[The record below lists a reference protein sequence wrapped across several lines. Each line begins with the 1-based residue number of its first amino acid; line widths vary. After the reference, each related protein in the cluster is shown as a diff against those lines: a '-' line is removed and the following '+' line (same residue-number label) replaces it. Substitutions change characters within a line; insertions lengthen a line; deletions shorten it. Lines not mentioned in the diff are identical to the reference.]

1 MSSREPPIVL
11 PATSPASSPSQ
22 SAAIIF
28 VHGLGDTAEGPAAVA
43 EQFQRAGK
51 LPYMSWTIPNA
62 VEDRDVGTTAWY
74 TPTRLSPYP
83 PSRPELEDDEDED
96 GMLRSV
102 KYLTVLI
109 DELVAQGV
117 PEKRIVLAGF
127 SQGHV
132 MTLLTGLISKYAGK
146 LGGLVG
152 LSGYMGIPE
161 RIPELREE
169 AGLPKAVEDGVEI
182 FLGRGTGDRLVPKRY
197 HRLCY
202 GDPNNPND
210 AHAQHPGQQQSQPLK
225 SINWARKPIHHPV
238 KNLTPLPTGTPAKLP
253 KIQFD
258 FKKEDPTAKNIRE
271 TRKEEVRKQFL
282 KCWTSYRQLAW
293 MHDELKP
300 ISGEVNDH
308 FGGWAATLIDALD
321 TLWMMGFREEFESA
335 IGDVERINFGYT
347 GLGKVNVFE
356 TNIRHLGG
364 LLAAYELSGEKRLLN
379 KAIEVGEMLYHAFDT
394 PNHMPITRWD
404 FRAAGEGKLQ
414 LADPQVLLAEIGSM
428 TMEFTR
434 LSQLTGNPKWYDAV
448 TRVTKELERQQD
460 HTKLPGLWPIV
471 VNARKLDFTEDN
483 AFTLSSMADSTYEYL
498 GKMHALL
505 GGQDPA
511 YKKMYEKA
519 MDTAI
524 KHVLYRPMTQDDSD
538 MLGSGFARVEGTTV
552 FTDPELQH
560 LGCYTGGMFALG
572 GKIFGKQDHV
582 DIGRKLADACVW
594 AYKSNPAG
602 IMPEVSHLVK
612 CANTTE
618 CHWDDEKWHAEITA
632 RADLQREADPL
643 RNIAGLRL
651 PPGFA
656 SIEDR
661 RYILRPEA
669 IESVFMLYRITGEQ
683 SWQAAGWDMWTSIM
697 RVTDTDIG
705 NAALQDISADTPP
718 MMDSMESFWMAETLK
733 YFFLLFSDPSSISLD
748 DYVFNTEAH
757 PFKLPKATE

>member
-1 MSSREPPIVL
+1 MALIRRYGLYTIL
-11 PATSPASSPSQ
+11 
-22 SAAIIF
+22 AAFF
-28 VHGLGDTAEGPAAVA
+28 VYALYSLS
-43 EQFQRAGK
+43 F
-51 LPYMSWTIPNA
+51 PY
-62 VEDRDVGTTAWY
+62 
-74 TPTRLSPYP
+74 
-83 PSRPELEDDEDED
+83 
-96 GMLRSV
+96 
-102 KYLTVLI
+102 
-109 DELVAQGV
+109 
-117 PEKRIVLAGF
+117 
-127 SQGHV
+127 
-132 MTLLTGLISKYAGK
+132 
-146 LGGLVG
+146 
-152 LSGYMGIPE
+152 
-161 RIPELREE
+161 
-169 AGLPKAVEDGVEI
+169 EI
-182 FLGRGTGDRLVPKRY
+182 
-197 HRLCY
+197 
-202 GDPNNPND
+202 GDPNAKPNPPSND
-210 AHAQHPGQQQSQPLK
+210 ARPGKQQQHQQQPHK
-225 SINWARKPIHHPV
+225 SIDWARKPIQHPV
-238 KNLTPLPTGTPAKLP
+238 KSLAQLPTGTPVKLP

-258 FKKEDPTAKNIRE
+258 FKEEDPTAKKIRE

-282 KCWTSYRQLAW
+282 KCWTSYRQMAW

-321 TLWMMGFREEFESA
+321 TLWIMGAKEEFESA
-335 IGDVERINFGYT
+335 IKDVMSIDFGYT
-347 GLGKVNVFE
+347 ALEKVNVFE

-364 LLAAYELSGEKRLLN
+364 LLAAYELSGEKRLLA
-379 KAIEVGEMLYHAFDT
+379 KAKEVGEMLYHAFDT
-394 PNHMPITRWD
+394 PNHMPVTRWD
-404 FRAAGEGKLQ
+404 FHGAGEGKQQ

-434 LSQLTGNPKWYDAV
+434 LSQLTGDPKWYDAV

-460 HTKLPGLWPIV
+460 KTKLPGMWPIV
-471 VNARKLDFTEDN
+471 VNARKLDFTVDN
-483 AFTLSSMADSTYEYL
+483 SFTLSSMADSTYEYL

-519 MDTAI
+519 METAI

-538 MLGSGFARVEGTTV
+538 LLGPGFVRVEGTTV

-560 LGCYTGGMFALG
+560 LGCYTGGMFAIG
-572 GKIFGKQDHV
+572 GKIFAKKEHV
-582 DIGRKLADACVW
+582 DMGRKLTDTCVW

-618 CHWDDEKWHAEITA
+618 CHWDDKTWHAEITA

-643 RNIAGLRL
+643 KNIAGLRL

-669 IESVFMLYRITGEQ
+669 IESVFIMYRVTGEQ

-705 NAALQDISADTPP
+705 NAALADISADTPP
-718 MMDSMESFWMAETLK
+718 MMDSMEVS
-733 YFFLLFSDPSSISLD
+733 
-748 DYVFNTEAH
+748 
-757 PFKLPKATE
+757 